1 MKIPKNKIVLLVS
14 ILAVSALAV
23 FCGILVMTSGEFTPN
38 TKYSFTVLLLA
49 IEAAV
54 IAVLFTMQEHIIQR
68 KDETADQEKSQ
79 QLSEQEKVMS
89 EKEEEL
95 KAKEQT
101 MAARE
106 QKLREQR
113 DELEEL
119 KLKVLESS
127 RKEEAPSE
135 LEQLRRK
142 CETLEKYRSSF
153 PYPIAEGYV
162 LYGVMRTELKVSAY
176 SRWLLVGEINGQLW
190 AYSLLRPDSQSHKEM
205 LCLAAGTHA
214 PKELEELDLSKQLL
228 WE

>member
-1 MKIPKNKIVLLVS
+1 MKIPKNKIALLVS

-23 FCGILVMTSGEFTPN
+23 FCGILVMTSDSFTPN

-54 IAVLFTMQEHIIQR
+54 IVVLFTMQEQLIQR
-68 KDETADQEKSQ
+68 KDDAAARKEIADQEKAVA
-79 QLSEQEKVMS
+79 ERET
-89 EKEEEL
+89 EL
-95 KAKEQT
+95 KDKSKAVAVREEKLKEQQEEFVELKQKVLA
-101 MAARE
+101 AAR
-106 QKLREQR
+106 
-113 DELEEL
+113 
-119 KLKVLESS
+119 
-127 RKEEAPSE
+127 KEDALSE

-153 PYPIAEGYV
+153 PYTIAEGYV

-176 SRWLLVGEINGQLW
+176 SKWLLVGEIGGQLW
-190 AYSLLRPDSQSHKEM
+190 AYSLLRPDTQSHKEM

-214 PKELEELDLSKQLL
+214 PKELEELNLSKQLL

>member
-1 MKIPKNKIVLLVS
+1 MKIPKNKIALLVS

-23 FCGILVMTSGEFTPN
+23 FCGILVMTSDSFTPN

-54 IAVLFTMQEHIIQR
+54 IVVLFTMQEQLIQR
-68 KDETADQEKSQ
+68 KDDAAARKEIADQEKAVA
-79 QLSEQEKVMS
+79 ERET
-89 EKEEEL
+89 EL
-95 KAKEQT
+95 KDKSKAVAVREEKLKEQQEEFVELKQKVLA
-101 MAARE
+101 AAR
-106 QKLREQR
+106 
-113 DELEEL
+113 
-119 KLKVLESS
+119 
-127 RKEEAPSE
+127 KEDALSE

-142 CETLEKYRSSF
+142 CETLEKFRSSF
-153 PYPIAEGYV
+153 PYTIAEGYV

-176 SRWLLVGEINGQLW
+176 SKWLLVGEIGGQLW
-190 AYSLLRPDSQSHKEM
+190 AYSLLRPDTQSHKEM